1 MPRRQLALSKAEGC
15 GRTPPAAEA
24 EAAWGVP
31 SGRRRYIL
39 GSRSR
44 IIRTMLRDPSLIPLS
59 RQHQH
64 ALALCVR
71 IERALQKSSAD
82 LDAWQL
88 EVEQQYQQEISFHFA
103 AEESVL
109 FPAARRFPELV
120 SVVEELSD
128 EHVRLREHFARAKER
143 TLDRDELV
151 AFATLLSGHI
161 RKEERQLFEAMQ
173 KLVEADELR
182 RIGAALER
190 ELAVG
195 HQTCNFPKPPRR

>member
-1 MPRRQLALSKAEGC
+1 
-15 GRTPPAAEA
+15 
-24 EAAWGVP
+24 
-31 SGRRRYIL
+31 
-39 GSRSR
+39 
-44 IIRTMLRDPSLIPLS
+44 MLRDASLIPLS

-71 IERALQKSSAD
+71 VERALRKNLVA

-88 EVEQQYQQEISFHFA
+88 EAQQQYEQEIGFHFV

-109 FPAARRFPELV
+109 FPVARRFPELV
-120 SVVEELSD
+120 SLVEELSD
-128 EHVRLREHFARAKER
+128 EHIRLREHFARAKKR
-143 TLDRDELV
+143 GLDRAELG
-151 AFATLLSGHI
+151 AFARLLSSHI

-173 KLVEADELR
+173 TLVETDELR

-195 HQTCNFPKPPRR
+195 HRACILPKPPRS